1 MSRVGKKFSGLRGIQ
16 YGQIERI
23 LILKDLFY
31 LNFGFE
37 SRFTSNSR
45 RFKKSQISRCY
56 RPTPLRWNLVLKIQG
71 AP

>member
-1 MSRVGKKFSGLRGIQ
+1 MFSGLREIRL
-16 YGQIERI
+16 GQIERI

-45 RFKKSQISRCY
+45 RFKKSQISRRY